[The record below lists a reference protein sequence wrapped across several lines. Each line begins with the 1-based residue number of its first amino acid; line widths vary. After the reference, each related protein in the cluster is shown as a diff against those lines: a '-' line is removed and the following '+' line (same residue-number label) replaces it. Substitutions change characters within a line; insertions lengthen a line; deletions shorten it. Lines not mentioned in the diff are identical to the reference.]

1 MSPLS
6 RCLHPFCADPH
17 HHSSSTCMRV
27 G

>member
-6 RCLHPFCADPH
+6 WRLHPFCADPC

>member
-6 RCLHPFCADPH
+6 WHLHPFCADPR
-17 HHSSSTCMRV
+17 HHSSSTCMMV